1 MRKAKVSPGVPEP
14 VLKGSE
20 RSALFWLLY
29 QHHDALWDKWNGRRV
44 DWKLVSAWAEAQ
56 QAWDRNGRTPQPDT
70 AQRTWH
76 RVRALVAREKAERQA
91 KQRPAHVRSP
101 AINHVPVI
109 APPPQSR
116 SQPPAPQET
125 PQSDVERRMAEMK
138 AMINRRS
145 GRLA

>member
-1 MRKAKVSPGVPEP
+1 MRKAKVPPGIPEP

-44 DWKLVSAWAEAQ
+44 DWKLVSAWAETQ

-76 RVRALVAREKAERQA
+76 RVRALIARERAEQQA
-91 KQRPAHVRSP
+91 KPRSAHLRSP
-101 AINHVPVI
+101 TINQ
-109 APPPQSR
+109 APAVAAPATNPPNR
-116 SQPPAPQET
+116 SHPAPAQGMASAE
-125 PQSDVERRMAEMK
+125 ERVA
-138 AMINRRS
+138 ALNAIIDRRS
-145 GRLA
+145 GRS